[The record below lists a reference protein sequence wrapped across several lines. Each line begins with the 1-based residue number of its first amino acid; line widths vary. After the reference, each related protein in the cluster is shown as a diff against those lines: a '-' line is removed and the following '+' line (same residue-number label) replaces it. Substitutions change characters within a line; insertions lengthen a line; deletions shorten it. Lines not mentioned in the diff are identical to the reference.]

1 MLTFASLLR
10 EVEANGP
17 AREAMSL
24 LGAALARRTTDEQ
37 GAFWR
42 AIDLYYVS
50 RKAPGAETACPPQTS
65 GAVTPAS

>member
-1 MLTFASLLR
+1 MLTFASLLQ
-10 EVEANGP
+10 EVQGNGP

-24 LGAALARRTTDEQ
+24 LATALSRRTSDEQ

-50 RKAPGAETACPPQTS
+50 RKAPGADPEADEATAS
-65 GAVTPAS
+65 AVAQVS

>member
-10 EVEANGP
+10 EVEANAP

-24 LGAALARRTTDEQ
+24 LDTALARRTSDEQ

-42 AIDLYYVS
+42 AIDIYYVS
-50 RKAPGAETACPPQTS
+50 RKAPGAEAKPEPPALVAATQ
-65 GAVTPAS
+65 AP

>member
-10 EVEANGP
+10 EVEANAP

-24 LGAALARRTTDEQ
+24 LDTALARRTSDEQ

-42 AIDLYYVS
+42 AIDIYYVS
-50 RKAPGAETACPPQTS
+50 RKAPGAEAQPEPPALVAATQ
-65 GAVTPAS
+65 AP